1 MSEKK
6 KPAEKEETSKKTE
19 IAITKKKQSAISKS
33 PKKPNT
39 LAPTAPSDLYQA
51 FDDTFER
58 FRDDFESLLFPST
71 WPSPLSLMP
80 ETRVP
85 AMDLEDRE
93 KDYLLKAE
101 MPGFKKEN
109 IEIEVEDNFIAI
121 TGEVGWKYDKK
132 EHEYLCK
139 ERACKTFYRI
149 VDLPEDIKVDEVTAN
164 LTEGVLEITLPK
176 KTPKQKRKV
185 KVA

>member
-6 KPAEKEETSKKTE
+6 KPAEAEAISKKSE
-19 IAITKKKQSAISKS
+19 LAITKKKPAAISKPS
-33 PKKPNT
+33 KKPT
-39 LAPTAPSDLYQA
+39 AVAPTAPSDLYQA

-58 FRDDFESLLFPST
+58 FRNDFEDLLFPST
-71 WPSPLSLMP
+71 WESTFSLMP

-85 AMDLEDRE
+85 AIDLEDRE
-93 KDYLLKAE
+93 KDFFLKVE

-109 IEIEVEDNFIAI
+109 IEIDVQDNFVAI
-121 TGEVGWKYDKK
+121 TGEAGWKYDKK

-139 ERACKTFYRI
+139 ERACKTFYRTI
-149 VDLPEDIKVDEVTAN
+149 DLPEDVKVDEVTAN

-185 KVA
+185 KVT

>member
-1 MSEKK
+1 MTEKK

-19 IAITKKKQSAISKS
+19 VAITKKKTSSISK
-33 PKKPNT
+33 PQKKPSI
-39 LAPTAPSDLYQA
+39 LAPTVPSDLYRT

-58 FRDDFESLLFPST
+58 FRNDFEDLLFPST

-101 MPGFKKEN
+101 MPGFKKED
-109 IEIEVEDNFIAI
+109 IEIEDNSIII

-132 EHEYLCK
+132 EHEYICK

-149 VDLPEDIKVDEVTAN
+149 VDLSEEIKVDEVTAN

>member
-6 KPAEKEETSKKTE
+6 KTAEEEAASKKTE
-19 IAITKKKQSAISKS
+19 LSITKKKQSAISK
-33 PKKPNT
+33 PQKKPSVV
-39 LAPTAPSDLYQA
+39 APTAPLDLYQA

-58 FRDDFESLLFPST
+58 FRNDFEDLLFPST
-71 WPSPLSLMP
+71 WALMP

-85 AMDLEDRE
+85 AMDLEDRG
-93 KDYLLKAE
+93 KDFFLKVE

-109 IEIEVEDNFIAI
+109 IEIDVQDDFVAI
-121 TGEVGWKYDKK
+121 TGEVGWKYDRK

-139 ERACKTFYRI
+139 ERACKTFYRT
-149 VDLPEDIKVDEVTAN
+149 VDLPEEIKVDEVTAN
-164 LTEGVLEITLPK
+164 LTEGLLEITLPK

>member
-6 KPAEKEETSKKTE
+6 KPAEKEESSKKTE
-19 IAITKKKQSAISKS
+19 IAITKKKPSLISKS
-33 PKKPNT
+33 QKKPYT
-39 LAPTAPSDLYQA
+39 LAPTVPSDLYQA

-58 FRDDFESLLFPST
+58 FRDDFEGLLFPST
-71 WPSPLSLMP
+71 WPSPLSLIP

-109 IEIEVEDNFIAI
+109 IEIEVEENFVAI

-132 EHEYLCK
+132 EHEYICK
-139 ERACKTFYRI
+139 ERACKTFYRV
-149 VDLPEDIKVDEVTAN
+149 VDLPEDIKVDEVSAN
-164 LTEGVLEITLPK
+164 LSEGVLEITLPK